1 MSGRGGRGS
10 AAHASHTAS
19 SFTDLM
25 ASLLV
30 IFVLLFVA
38 TLNAGSG
45 QREIVQQELI
55 KALKGELRS
64 AGLDE
69 RWVNRDGKDK
79 NAVLIIF
86 PDSLLFD
93 VGEAR
98 IDERGA
104 RTLRL
109 AMPGLERTL
118 CAPRFRTNIETV
130 VVEGHTDTTYLRA
143 PSLDEAKAKNLVLSQ
158 ARSMSVVQESLGALT
173 SGGSRD
179 CFRSML
185 SASGRGQ
192 EEPLSGIPGDD
203 PRQRRVIF
211 KIRVQSNLARALSG
225 GPPPAAAGT
234 PPVSVR

>member
-1 MSGRGGRGS
+1 
-10 AAHASHTAS
+10 
-19 SFTDLM
+19 M

-45 QREIVQQELI
+45 QREVVQQELI
-55 KALKGELRS
+55 KALKGELRA

-79 NAVLIIF
+79 NAVLIVF
-86 PDSLLFD
+86 PDSLLFG
-93 VGEAR
+93 VGKAD
-98 IDERGA
+98 IDQRGA
-104 RTLRL
+104 RTLRV

-118 CAPRFRTNIETV
+118 CAPKFRRSIETV
-130 VVEGHTDTTYLRA
+130 VVEGHTDTTYLHA

-158 ARSMSVVQESLGALT
+158 ARSMSVVQESLGALGA
-173 SGGSRD
+173 GGSRD

-192 EEPLSGIPGDD
+192 EEPIAGIPGND

-211 KIRVQSNLARALSG
+211 KIRVQSNLAETLSG
-225 GPPPAAAGT
+225 TTRNGGSAGT
-234 PPVSVR
+234 TLSAR